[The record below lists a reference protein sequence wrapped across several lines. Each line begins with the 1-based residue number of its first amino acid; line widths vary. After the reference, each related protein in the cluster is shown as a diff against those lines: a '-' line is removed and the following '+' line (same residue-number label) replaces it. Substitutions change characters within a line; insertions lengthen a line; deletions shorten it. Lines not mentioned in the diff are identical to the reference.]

1 MSRLFAVPLA
11 LALAVPLG
19 AAILPVPALAQFSE
33 SYKFLEA
40 VKKKEGQDV
49 TDMLAKGSPN
59 LINTRDV
66 TSGETALH
74 IVTTRRD
81 LTWMRFLIE
90 RGANVNAR
98 DARGVSPLVIA
109 CNLNFTEGVELLVE
123 SGARVDDSNNSGE
136 TPLITAVH
144 NRNLPLMRILL
155 KAGADPDRAD
165 NSGRSARDYAKL
177 AGNPALLSTIESEAK
192 PKAKP
197 GQGPQ
202 IFGPKL

>member
-1 MSRLFAVPLA
+1 MPRLIKLPLA
-11 LALAVPLG
+11 LALAAPLG
-19 AAILPVPALAQFSE
+19 MSILPAPTLAQFSE

-40 VKKKEGQDV
+40 VKKKEGQEV

-74 IVTTRRD
+74 FVTTRRD

-90 RGANVNAR
+90 RGANVNVR
-98 DARGVSPLVIA
+98 DARGVTPLVIA

-123 SGARVDDSNNSGE
+123 SGARIDDSNNAGE

-165 NSGRSARDYAKL
+165 NSGRTARDYARL

>member
-1 MSRLFAVPLA
+1 VPRLIKLPLA
-11 LALAVPLG
+11 LALAAPLG
-19 AAILPVPALAQFSE
+19 MSFLPASALAQFSE

-40 VKKKEGQDV
+40 VKKKEGQEV

-74 IVTTRRD
+74 FVTTRRD

-90 RGANVNAR
+90 RGANVNVR
-98 DARGVSPLVIA
+98 DARGVTPLVIA

-123 SGARVDDSNNSGE
+123 SGARIDDSNNAGE

-165 NSGRSARDYAKL
+165 NSGRTARDYARL
-177 AGNPALLSTIESEAK
+177 AGNPALLSTIDSEAK